1 VYRRRGTPFG
11 ETLQLV
17 DVRLRM
23 ALIAVLVAVG
33 AWSLAGDGPVREQWL
48 AAKFLTYAAL
58 LGIGLWLR
66 TVIRGWL
73 VALRALGAGVPPA
86 EAEAAERAIADGIR
100 RGRRGAYLF
109 WAMIGV
115 TAYLGLA
122 KPF

>member
-1 VYRRRGTPFG
+1 
-11 ETLQLV
+11 
-17 DVRLRM
+17 
-23 ALIAVLVAVG
+23 
-33 AWSLAGDGPVREQWL
+33 
-48 AAKFLTYAAL
+48 
-58 LGIGLWLR
+58 
-66 TVIRGWL
+66 VIRGWL